1 MVLLLKFRNLFFL
14 LILLPLFSNAQFP
27 CRNDECYKMVTPD
40 NFKISKREFYAKYAD
55 NNDTAKAL
63 INLFFAKRNVALVK
77 IVAPIV
83 VSAAAVFFASDALK
97 KAGSSSDTT
106 QALIYFAPAISLV
119 LFPPSGIS
127 EVREFS
133 RENLLYTLIDFKRKN
148 GLANRYLPKLKKY
161 YPKKG

>member
-1 MVLLLKFRNLFFL
+1 MVLLLKFRHLFFL

-106 QALIYFAPAISLV
+106 QALM
-119 LFPPSGIS
+119 
-127 EVREFS
+127 RQ
-133 RENLLYTLIDFKRKN
+133 LYLSM
-148 GLANRYLPKLKKY
+148 
-161 YPKKG
+161 